1 MKEATKD
8 CPRCKSD
15 CQLTTYSTTMSS
27 SEFRCH
33 PQWKYPIKYPNR
45 IFLRVCDSRNL
56 NLSPFCN
63 LSSQSLPKWQPEIN
77 STYGNSSTSYT
88 SALPGPMRPRYPGQG
103 KSGAERELL
112 VSLTQVFERN
122 QSESSTVN
130 VLGERLLQCL
140 WQGHSC
146 CEHLLWKSNCIWYW
160 NITFSELQLQF

>member
-8 CPRCKSD
+8 CPQCKSD
-15 CQLTTYSTTMSS
+15 CQITTYSAMMSS
-27 SEFRCH
+27 SVFRSDH
-33 PQWKYPIKYPNR
+33 KSLLPS
-45 IFLRVCDSRNL
+45 FLFRVCDSRNL

-63 LSSQSLPKWQPEIN
+63 LTSQSLPKWQPDIN

-112 VSLTQVFERN
+112 VSLTKVFEKD

-140 WQGHSC
+140 
-146 CEHLLWKSNCIWYW
+146 
-160 NITFSELQLQF
+160 